1 MDWVVMRNRLSH
13 INARNKKD
21 IGTLLEQLSKRL
33 RFRIAPGFGE
43 RVVFRE
49 LFPKGLTLLDLG
61 EATGDV
67 SMSLSHVA
75 ARQELRQL
83 MDVLNLPENI
93 ETSGGSG
100 DGVVTSVGRKP
111 LTQIEGA
118 LANADAGMSAAGTAV
133 LEGVKVAGER

>member
-1 MDWVVMRNRLSH
+1 
-13 INARNKKD
+13 
-21 IGTLLEQLSKRL
+21 
-33 RFRIAPGFGE
+33 
-43 RVVFRE
+43 
-49 LFPKGLTLLDLG
+49 
-61 EATGDV
+61 
-67 SMSLSHVA
+67 
-75 ARQELRQL
+75 

-118 LANADAGMSAAGTAV
+118 LANADGGMSAAGTAV